1 MEEKNSY
8 SDLSYFE
15 MYEEFK
21 RLQQEMETADPETA
35 DPETKEFL
43 KPYYIEAQRIMLK
56 WSVMAAKM
64 LNQK

>member
-1 MEEKNSY
+1 
-8 SDLSYFE
+8 

-21 RLQQEMETADPETA
+21 RLQQEMETADQ
-35 DPETKEFL
+35 ETKEFL

>member
-1 MEEKNSY
+1 MMYKEKNSY

-21 RLQQEMETADPETA
+21 RLQQEMETADPET
-35 DPETKEFL
+35 KEFL

-56 WSVMAAKM
+56 WSVIAAKM

>member
-15 MYEEFK
+15 MYEEYK
-21 RLQQEMETADPETA
+21 RLQQEIETA

-56 WSVMAAKM
+56 WSVIVAKM

>member
-1 MEEKNSY
+1 
-8 SDLSYFE
+8 
-15 MYEEFK
+15 MYEEYK
-21 RLQQEMETADPETA
+21 RLQQEMETA

>member
-1 MEEKNSY
+1 MKEKNSY

-15 MYEEFK
+15 MYEEYK
-21 RLQQEMETADPETA
+21 RLQQEMETA

-56 WSVMAAKM
+56 WSGMAAKM

>member
-15 MYEEFK
+15 MYEEYK
-21 RLQQEMETADPETA
+21 RLQQEMETA

-56 WSVMAAKM
+56 WSVIVAKI

>member
-1 MEEKNSY
+1 MKEKNSY

-21 RLQQEMETADPETA
+21 RLQQEMETADQ
-35 DPETKEFL
+35 ETKEFL